1 MWYSSWTLLIPLFL
15 LEFAELVLIHK
26 DFLILSTMD
35 ILAKV
40 FSCRGVSNIGH
51 VLFNTVIQLAT
62 MSIEDMHIRNPPVVT
77 KAIKGP
83 YSRIC
88 VQGPLEERLEIFCGG
103 VFEESLRG
111 FIDLGAESY
120 GKVLAFRSP
129 VGVPVGRVRSD

>member
-1 MWYSSWTLLIPLFL
+1 MWYRSWTLLILLFL
-15 LEFAELVLIHK
+15 QKFADLVLIHK
-26 DFLILSTMD
+26 DFLILSTID

-40 FSCRGVSNIGH
+40 FSCKGVFNIGH

-62 MSIEDMHIRNPPVVT
+62 ISIEDMHLRNPPVIT

-83 YSRIC
+83 HSQIF
-88 VQGPLEERLEIFCGG
+88 VQSPLEERLEIFDGRRVRG
-103 VFEESLRG
+103 KLKG

-120 GKVLAFRSP
+120 GKVSAFRSP